1 MQTINLDRLDLQ
13 DGHALL
19 DLGCGHGRHTHAAYF
34 HKRCQAVGL
43 DLGFEDVKITRAG
56 FEANPDLQPQTGATR
71 RYDLSV
77 GDALNLPFAD
87 DRFDRLICSEVLEH
101 IPDYQVALTEIWR
114 VVKPGGKIGISV
126 PHRWPEQI
134 CWLFSEEY
142 HNTPGGHVRIFRAP
156 DLRADF
162 EALGFTYRGKHLKHG
177 LHSPYWWLRCAVG
190 VNNDKNLL
198 VRGYKKL
205 LEVEILKN
213 PLPLRALSAL
223 ADPLMG
229 KSVVM
234 YFDKP
239 LDRPLDKPDTSS

>member
-1 MQTINLDRLDLQ
+1 MQTINLDKLDLQ

-43 DLGFEDVKITRAG
+43 DLGFDDVKITQAG
-56 FEANPDLQPQTGATR
+56 FAANPDLEPQTGTPR
-71 RYDLSV
+71 RYDLMV
-77 GDALNLPFAD
+77 GDALNLPFED
-87 DRFDRLICSEVLEH
+87 NHFDRLICSEVLEH
-101 IPDYQVALTEIWR
+101 IPDYQGALTEIWR
-114 VVKPGGKIGISV
+114 VMKPGGKIGISV

-142 HNTPGGHVRIFRAP
+142 HNTPGGHVRIFRAN

-162 EALGFTYRGKHLKHG
+162 EALGFAYRGKHLKHG

-198 VRGYKKL
+198 VRGYKNCWKR
-205 LEVEILKN
+205 K
-213 PLPLRALSAL
+213 
-223 ADPLMG
+223 
-229 KSVVM
+229 
-234 YFDKP
+234 F
-239 LDRPLDKPDTSS
+239 